1 MLAYVYNYCLLANM
15 HILLI
20 DLQFKKISKK
30 TILEKIYTMDTQK
43 VDMYIMANS
52 KYFESHQIAIIRDM
66 LLKADESRWM
76 TIQALDLKDPI
87 TMLIISLLGGQLGI
101 DRFVLGETGLGL
113 AKLLTCGGLGIWAI
127 VDWFLIMGRAKEINM
142 QKLQMALY

>member
-1 MLAYVYNYCLLANM
+1 
-15 HILLI
+15 
-20 DLQFKKISKK
+20 
-30 TILEKIYTMDTQK
+30 
-43 VDMYIMANS
+43 
-52 KYFESHQIAIIRDM
+52 
-66 LLKADESRWM
+66 
-76 TIQALDLKDPI
+76 
-87 TMLIISLLGGQLGI
+87 MLIISLLGGQLGI